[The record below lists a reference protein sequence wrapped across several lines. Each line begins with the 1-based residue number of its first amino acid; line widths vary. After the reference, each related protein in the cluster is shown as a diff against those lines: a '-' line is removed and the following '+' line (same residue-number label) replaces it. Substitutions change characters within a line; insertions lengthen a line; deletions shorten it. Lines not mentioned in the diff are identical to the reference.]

1 MIKSSSDNCS
11 KRSAECLV
19 IGLCL
24 YIAITFHNNLTEAKI
39 ASELITSV
47 QSLNIYSTTLC
58 LISWPARLAKSWVLQ
73 YFYVRFPVLVNHA
86 K

>member
-11 KRSAECLV
+11 KRSPEFLV

-24 YIAITFHNNLTEAKI
+24 YIAITFHNNLNEAKI
-39 ASELITSV
+39 ASELITSD

-58 LISWPARLAKSWVLQ
+58 LISLPARLAKSSMLQ
-73 YFYVRFPVLVNHA
+73 YFYVRSPVLVDHA